1 MGFEEYEAKGDTGP
15 QSEVKKKHVRAKD
28 RWPYQFEKK
37 WFQQAVDCG
46 RHASAQGG
54 TEIFGGPR

>member
-15 QSEVKKKHVRAKD
+15 RLEVKKHVRAED
-28 RWPYQFEKK
+28 GWPYQFEKK
-37 WFQQAVDCG
+37 WFQQAVDCAK
-46 RHASAQGG
+46 HTAPQGG